1 LAVVNRIFDGNISQP
16 VPLLTI
22 KGVSDDY
29 SELAKNY
36 VADPF
41 DSFTE

>member
-1 LAVVNRIFDGNISQP
+1 MLQVM
-16 VPLLTI
+16 I